1 MPFESWKREDLEE
14 FVEYGLAR
22 GHGVGSVIALEGVR
36 GPDPRDPPLDFHLRV
51 EAIRPGQVIVN
62 GMAHESGDFVWL
74 NVPEGGCRVPFLKV
88 IALERDAVV
97 LAPMRQLRWER
108 ARRSPLGD

>member
-1 MPFESWKREDLEE
+1 MAFESWKSEDREE

-22 GHGVGSVIALEGVR
+22 GHGVGSVIVLEGVR
-36 GPDPRDPPLDFHLRV
+36 GPDPRDPPLEFHLHV

-62 GMAHESGDFVWL
+62 GMAHENGDFVWADL
-74 NVPEGGCRVPFLKV
+74 REGAYRVPLLKV
-88 IALERDAVV
+88 VAMGRDAVV